1 MKEVRLDVFKGS
13 FLFLVP
19 MTLFLISV
27 GCLLFYIIVM
37 IKFVSQFSEAMVRIF
52 ENFFNWRIIAFQCFV
67 SFCCEEMEIIHKYTY
82 ISSLLNLS
90 PTLVPSFPS
99 RLSQSI
105 RPEHPVLF
113 SNFPLA
119 ICFTYG
125 NVYVS
130 MPLSQ
135 YVSPSPSPTVSTS
148 PFSISTSLFL
158 LCN

>member
-1 MKEVRLDVFKGS
+1 
-13 FLFLVP
+13 

-52 ENFFNWRIIAFQCFV
+52 ENFNWWIIAFQRFV
-67 SFCCEEMEIIHKYTY
+67 SFCCKEMKTIHKYTC

-90 PTLVPSFPS
+90 PTLIPSFPS

-105 RPEHPVLF
+105 WPEHPVLF

-125 NVYVS
+125 NVYGS
-130 MPLSQ
+130 MLLSQ

-158 LCN
+158 RCN